1 MPDPIE
7 QVLKTIEGIENSM
20 TAFQAKAN
28 EEIKAN
34 GTQSTETKNA
44 IDALGVQQREVAD
57 RLLSLEQNNS
67 GGGGD
72 GDAAISMGKQFTG
85 SDAYSNFTNG
95 STQKARFEVQNNTAT
110 GTDATVA
117 PDRKAGIVPG
127 ATQLL
132 TLEQALMGIPTASNA
147 VEYTREATFVNN
159 AAAVAEGGAKPETD
173 ITFELKQMPV
183 STIAHWTKVSRQLAD
198 DAPALAAYINARMM
212 YGVDQKAEIQIG
224 AGSGVGQLSG
234 LLLPAN
240 YTAHGIADAALGT
253 SLKKLALI
261 RKVIAQAFASGYP
274 ADAIMLNP
282 IDFGEIEIDLFTAT
296 AGQVR
301 ININAAGQPVLFGL
315 PVIQSVAITQDSFL
329 VGSFGQAA
337 TVHNRQGVVVELS
350 ESDGDNFTKN
360 LITVRAERRLAVTV
374 ETPAAIIGGDLT
386 PL

>member
-1 MPDPIE
+1 MTE
-7 QVLKTIEGIENSM
+7 LAQVLKTIEGIENSM
-20 TAFQAKAN
+20 TAHQEKAN
-28 EEIKAN
+28 AEIKAN

-44 IDALGVQQREVAD
+44 IDALGVQQKEVAD

-67 GGGGD
+67 GGNGD

-110 GTDATVA
+110 GTDATVP
-117 PDRKAGIVPG
+117 PDRKVGIVPG

-132 TLEQALMGIPTASNA
+132 TLEQALMSIPTGSNA

-386 PL
+386 PA

>member
-1 MPDPIE
+1 
-7 QVLKTIEGIENSM
+7 
-20 TAFQAKAN
+20 
-28 EEIKAN
+28 
-34 GTQSTETKNA
+34 
-44 IDALGVQQREVAD
+44 
-57 RLLSLEQNNS
+57 
-67 GGGGD
+67 
-72 GDAAISMGKQFTG
+72 MGKQFTG

-110 GTDATVA
+110 GTDATVP
-117 PDRKAGIVPG
+117 PDRKVGIVPG

-132 TLEQALMGIPTASNA
+132 TLEQALMSIPTGSNA

-274 ADAIMLNP
+274 ADTIMLNP

-386 PL
+386 PA